1 MTCYERRMTYNVR
14 ESTFHRPDNTS
25 LFVRHWR
32 PTSDAPKAQLLVLHG
47 YLEHGGRYAPLA
59 EYLATIEIATHAYDM
74 RGHGNSN
81 GQRAYVK
88 RFADYLD
95 DADAI
100 FSSLDNE
107 TPSFVL
113 GHSNGGL
120 IALDWFVSRRPK
132 VRGLIVTNPY
142 LALAVPLHG
151 PKKWAGKLAGRV
163 APRISMPAGLRSEQ
177 MTQDPL
183 MVEAHRQDPLII
195 KMANACWNREA
206 NLAQER
212 VLGYRRV
219 PSPLLYIRSSADG
232 VASPDVSRRFAQQLD
247 SPDKRVVERSG
258 EFHEVLNETNRHH
271 LFELIG
277 AWILERSGE
286 PTKN

>member
-1 MTCYERRMTYNVR
+1 MTYTVR

-32 PTSDAPKAQLLVLHG
+32 PASDAPKAQLLVLHG

-59 EYLATIEIATHAYDM
+59 EYLTTLDIATSAYDM
-74 RGHGNSN
+74 RGHGHSN

-88 RFADYLD
+88 HFGDYLD

-100 FSSLDNE
+100 FGSLDNE
-107 TPSFVL
+107 TPAFVL

-132 VRGLIVTNPY
+132 ARGLIVSNPF
-142 LALAVPLHG
+142 LAMAEPLQG
-151 PKKWAGKLAGRV
+151 PRKWVGKIAGRV
-163 APRISMPAGLRSEQ
+163 APRLSLPAGLSAEQ
-177 MTQDPL
+177 MTHDPVML
-183 MVEAHRQDPLII
+183 EAHRHDPLII
-195 KMANACWNREA
+195 RVANAAWLREA
-206 NLAQER
+206 TLAQER

-219 PSPLLYIRSSADG
+219 PSPLLYVRSSADP

-258 EFHEVLNETNRHH
+258 ELHEVLNETHRQTV
-271 LFELIG
+271 FELIG
-277 AWILERSGE
+277 AWISERSGQ
-286 PTKN
+286 PASN